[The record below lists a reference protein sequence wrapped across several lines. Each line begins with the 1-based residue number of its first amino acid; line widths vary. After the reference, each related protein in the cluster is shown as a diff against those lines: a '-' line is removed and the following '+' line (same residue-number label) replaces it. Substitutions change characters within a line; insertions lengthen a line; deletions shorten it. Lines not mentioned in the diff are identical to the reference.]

1 MARIL
6 VGIDG
11 STRGERALEWAA
23 RRAERTADE
32 LTLVSVID
40 AAAAS
45 EAGATAQAMRA
56 ATEDALKASLDRV
69 AASHPGVRAT
79 STIVEGKI
87 VESLVDAAE
96 RHDMVVLGSHHGAT
110 IGEAIGGAK
119 GLRVSVSISAPT
131 VVVPSDWDPDAQGE
145 GVVVGVG
152 PDKVSERAIDF
163 GVQEALA
170 TGQELDLVSAWGLPP
185 VLTRPAEVLG
195 GGLGPVGE
203 QFQRDL
209 DRRVAQLREQHP
221 ELMVSGHAAE
231 GPSPAQVLVRYS
243 MAHRML
249 VMGTH
254 SRTALGRALFG
265 SVTHGALLNLNV
277 PTVVVPQA

>member
-1 MARIL
+1 MAKIL

-11 STRGERALEWAA
+11 SVRGERALEWAA
-23 RRAERTADE
+23 RRAQRTADE
-32 LTLVSVID
+32 LTLISVVDVS
-40 AAAAS
+40 AAS
-45 EAGATAQAMRA
+45 EAGATPQMVRS
-56 ATEDALKASLDRV
+56 ATEDALKAALERLAKSCPNV
-69 AASHPGVRAT
+69 SAT
-79 STIVEGKI
+79 SVIVEGKI
-87 VESLVDAAE
+87 VESLVDAAA

-145 GVVVGVG
+145 GVMVGVG

-203 QFQRDL
+203 QFQRNL

>member
-1 MARIL
+1 MAKIL

-11 STRGERALEWAA
+11 SVRGERALEWAA
-23 RRAERTADE
+23 RRAQRTADE
-32 LTLVSVID
+32 LTLISVVDVS
-40 AAAAS
+40 AAS
-45 EAGATAQAMRA
+45 EAGATPQMVRS
-56 ATEDALKASLDRV
+56 ATEDALKAALERLAKSCPNV
-69 AASHPGVRAT
+69 SAT
-79 STIVEGKI
+79 SVIVEGEI
-87 VESLVDAAE
+87 VESLVDAAA

-209 DRRVAQLREQHP
+209 DRRVAQLREQHS

>member
-1 MARIL
+1 MAKIL

-11 STRGERALEWAA
+11 SVRGERALEWAA
-23 RRAERTADE
+23 RRAQRTADE
-32 LTLVSVID
+32 LTLISVVDVS
-40 AAAAS
+40 AAS
-45 EAGATAQAMRA
+45 EAGATPQMVRS
-56 ATEDALKASLDRV
+56 ATEDALKAALERLAKSCPNV
-69 AASHPGVRAT
+69 SAT
-79 STIVEGKI
+79 SVIVEGKI
-87 VESLVDAAE
+87 VESLVDAAT

-145 GVVVGVG
+145 GIVVGVG
-152 PDKVSERAIDF
+152 PDKVSERAIEF
-163 GVQEALA
+163 GVREALA

-203 QFQRDL
+203 QFQRNL
-209 DRRVAQLREQHP
+209 DQRVARLREQHP
-221 ELMVSGHAAE
+221 GLVVSGHAAE

>member
-1 MARIL
+1 MAKIL

-11 STRGERALEWAA
+11 SVRGERALEWAA
-23 RRAERTADE
+23 RRAQRTVDE
-32 LTLVSVID
+32 LTLISVVDVS
-40 AAAAS
+40 AAS
-45 EAGATAQAMRA
+45 EAGATPQMVRS
-56 ATEDALKASLDRV
+56 ATEDALKAALERLAKSCPNV
-69 AASHPGVRAT
+69 SAT
-79 STIVEGKI
+79 SVIVEGKI
-87 VESLVDAAE
+87 VESLVDAAA

>member
-69 AASHPGVRAT
+69 AASHPGVTAT

-209 DRRVAQLREQHP
+209 DQRVARLREQHP
-221 ELMVSGHAAE
+221 GLVVSGHAAE
-231 GPSPAQVLVRYS
+231 GASPAQVLVRYS
-243 MAHRML
+243 ATRHML